1 MVNTQ
6 KSCNS
11 VFESVFESGLKLII
25 NARSFIM
32 VSSLGS
38 IIDFC
43 FLLMTKSV
51 RGIKKI
57 MHRFLNFFFF
67 GRCSHLSTY
76 IFIKAET

>member
-1 MVNTQ
+1 MVNMQ

-43 FLLMTKSV
+43 ILFNDKVCERNKENNT
-51 RGIKKI
+51 
-57 MHRFLNFFFF
+57 
-67 GRCSHLSTY
+67 
-76 IFIKAET
+76 